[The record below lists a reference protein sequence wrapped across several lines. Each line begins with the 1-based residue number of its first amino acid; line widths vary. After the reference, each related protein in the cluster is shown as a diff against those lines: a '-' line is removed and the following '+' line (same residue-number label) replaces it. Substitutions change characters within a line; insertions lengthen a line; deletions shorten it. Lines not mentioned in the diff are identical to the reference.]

1 MDCHFF
7 GLSLQKQGHG
17 FGNDMLAIEN
27 PIDAQPLTRQ
37 RQMVT
42 PWLDVKVER
51 ERLSLTEHAAA
62 RQYQGEPLGQY

>member
-1 MDCHFF
+1 
-7 GLSLQKQGHG
+7 
-17 FGNDMLAIEN
+17 MLAIEN